1 MYPKHAHFKT
11 NQKEVTNMKKEKV
24 YLIPKENG
32 GYYAEVAP
40 RKPTEDAVFLV
51 EEGMYPVQIISRREY
66 SLGYRTWDVN
76 HAYNRTEMIASLNWI
91 GNALCAVHQMWE
103 YDIDRCLVDEILN
116 LFSNCTRKRE
126 ELLEAAETE

>member
-1 MYPKHAHFKT
+1 
-11 NQKEVTNMKKEKV
+11 MKKENI

-32 GYYAEVAP
+32 AYYAEVAP

-76 HAYNRTEMIASLNWI
+76 HAYNRAEMIASLNWI

-103 YDIDRCLVDEILN
+103 YDIDRCLADEMLN

-126 ELLEAAETE
+126 EILEAVETE